1 MKLYTDG
8 NYQYLR
14 IGELPEDE
22 QAPFIKWL
30 EGQTMPLPGIPEV
43 YVDDKSGWSEWIM
56 DAAFPWDYDR
66 WKAGR
71 QVID

>member
-8 NYQYLR
+8 DYQYLR

-22 QAPFIKWL
+22 QALFTKWL
-30 EGQTMPLPGIPEV
+30 HGQTMPLPRVGGI
-43 YVDDKSGWSEWIM
+43 YVE

-66 WKAGR
+66 WKAGK